1 MNAPRNSDAT
11 EEARIREV
19 YEHRTGEDRYSW
31 FNDGHQ
37 MIIQSAERALLHA
50 LRRAGI
56 TSIADRTI
64 LEVGCGT
71 GQWIRAL
78 VRWGA
83 QPSRVTGVDLL
94 ADRIASA
101 RQLCAPGSRLLAGS
115 AAKLPFPDASF
126 DIVLQSTVFTSI
138 LDEQLR
144 AHAAAEMLRVLR
156 PSGVLLWYDFFVDN
170 PRNPDVRAVRRRE
183 LEKLFPSCA
192 MDLRRTTLAPPL
204 ARWIAPRSWVAGTA
218 LSIFPFLCTHYA
230 GTIRRSGR

>member
-1 MNAPRNSDAT
+1 MNGTRSSDAT

-19 YEHRTGEDRYSW
+19 YEHRAGDDRYSW

-37 MIIQSAERALLHA
+37 MIIQSAERALLRS

-56 TSIADRTI
+56 TSLADRTI

-101 RQLCAPGSRLLAGS
+101 RRLCAPGSTLLAGS

-138 LDEQLR
+138 LDDQLR

-170 PRNPDVRAVRRRE
+170 PRNPDVRAVRRRD
-183 LEKLFPSCA
+183 LERLFPACA
-192 MDLRRTTLAPPL
+192 LDLRRTTLAPPI
-204 ARWIAPRSWVAGTA
+204 ARWIAPRSWVAGTV
-218 LSIFPFLCTHYA
+218 LSVFPFLCTHYA

>member
-1 MNAPRNSDAT
+1 MNAPRNSDAS

-19 YEHRTGEDRYSW
+19 YEHRASDDRYSW

-37 MIIQSAERALLHA
+37 MIIQSAERALLRS

-56 TSIADRTI
+56 TSLADQTI

-138 LDEQLR
+138 LDDQLR

-170 PRNPDVRAVRRRE
+170 PRNADVRAVRRRD

-204 ARWIAPRSWVAGTA
+204 ARWIAPRSWVAGTV